1 MPLLDPAFVHRSLKL
16 LENRSRP
23 VFGGADHK
31 FLLNPVLSEA
41 EVKSFEM
48 RHSIELPTDY
58 RSFLLTI
65 GDGGAGPYCGVFP
78 LGKMDDGFNLKSW
91 EEGDG
96 FIGILAKPFLLK
108 EPWNDL
114 STQPSSEL
122 LETNEKEYERQLEEF
137 EKAHWNP
144 ALLNGAIPLS
154 HMGCA
159 LRVWLIVS
167 GERAGSLWR
176 DGRTDD
182 TGLSPIFT
190 RDQRPATFSSW
201 YLDWLQ
207 DPESTR

>member
-1 MPLLDPAFVHRSLKL
+1 MPFLDPAFVLRSLKL
-16 LENRSRP
+16 LENRRRP
-23 VFGGADHK
+23 VFGAADPR

-41 EVKSFEM
+41 EVKSFEI
-48 RHSIELPTDY
+48 RHSVKLPPDY

-65 GDGGAGPYCGVFP
+65 GDGGAGPYYGVFP
-78 LGKMDDGFNLKSW
+78 LGKMDDGLDLKSW
-91 EEGDG
+91 KEDGG
-96 FIGILAKPFLLK
+96 FIGTLAKPFPLK

-114 STQPSSEL
+114 STRPSGEL
-122 LETNEKEYERQLEEF
+122 RKTNEEEYERQLEEF
-137 EKAHWNP
+137 EKVYWNP
-144 ALLNGAIPLS
+144 ELLNGAIPLC

-207 DPESTR
+207 DPESMR